1 MHIGGI
7 ASEKLDLLLKQMG
20 AMDERFTQL
29 DNRLMKLENGV
40 TDIRLTLENET
51 GPNIRRVAEGHMD
64 LSRKLDEA
72 LKVENEK
79 EMLIIRVNTLENEM
93 RRMKDKI
100 NSFA

>member
-1 MHIGGI
+1 MTD
-7 ASEKLDLLLKQMG
+7 SEKLDLLLKQIG
-20 AMDERFTQL
+20 AMDDRFTQL
-29 DNRLMKLENGV
+29 DNRIMKLENGV
-40 TDIRLTLENET
+40 TDILLTLENEI

>member
-1 MHIGGI
+1 MTD
-7 ASEKLDLLLKQMG
+7 SEKLDLLLKQIG
-20 AMDERFTQL
+20 AMDDRFTQL
-29 DNRLMKLENGV
+29 DNRIMKLENGV
-40 TDIRLTLENET
+40 TDISLTLENEI

>member
-1 MHIGGI
+1 MTD
-7 ASEKLDLLLKQMG
+7 SEKLDLLLKQMG

-93 RRMKDKI
+93 RRMKDKV

>member
-1 MHIGGI
+1 MTD
-7 ASEKLDLLLKQMG
+7 SEKLDLLLKQMG

-40 TDIRLTLENET
+40 TDIRLTLENE
-51 GPNIRRVAEGHMD
+51 
-64 LSRKLDEA
+64 
-72 LKVENEK
+72 K